1 MNFPGL
7 GILGVLAFVVALLFS
22 VMVHEAGHY
31 LTAKK
36 FHMRVT
42 EFFLGFGTR
51 LWSFQRGET
60 EFGIKA
66 IPAGGYCR
74 ISGMSVNE
82 ELPEADKHRAFYL
95 ASVPKRL
102 IVLGAGSFLHFVL
115 GFLILVILFAGVG
128 VTAVTKTIDQV
139 VPCVSNSASGISD
152 SSCTATSIPTPAK
165 AAGLLAGDEVI
176 SINGKESDNWADY
189 TTIIR
194 ESARKEVII
203 AVMRNGERLLIPVT
217 PAARTLDGKEIGYLG
232 IINKLGNK
240 KENPIKA
247 VSSSVRIT
255 GDLLQNSVTSLF
267 SLPTKIPAL
276 VRQTFG
282 NEERDAQGLV
292 GVVGVARVSAQ
303 TASEPSL
310 ESREKIATFLII
322 IASLNIF
329 VGVFNLLPLL
339 PLDGGHMAVAIVDGI
354 RRFNA
359 KRRKLSPPPAIDVE
373 KLLPLTLAVFALLAV
388 LSLLLLAAD
397 IFNPINIYQ

>member
-36 FHMRVT
+36 FQMRVT
-42 EFFLGFGTR
+42 EFFLGFGKR
-51 LWSFQRGET
+51 LCSFQRGET

-82 ELPEADKHRAFYL
+82 ELPESEKHRAFYL

-115 GFLILVILFAGVG
+115 GFLILIVLLAGVG
-128 VTAVTKTIDQV
+128 VTAVTKTIGEV
-139 VPCVSNSASGISD
+139 VPCVSNSASGVSD
-152 SSCTATSIPTPAK
+152 SKCSATSIPSPAK
-165 AAGLLAGDEVI
+165 ASGLMVGDEI
-176 SINGKESDNWADY
+176 IAINGVESDNWIDY
-189 TTIIR
+189 IKIIR
-194 ESARKEVII
+194 ESARKEITVT
-203 AVMRNGERLLIPVT
+203 VKRNGEELLIPIT

-232 IINKLGNK
+232 IINKLGTHRDG
-240 KENPIKA
+240 PIAA
-247 VSSSVRIT
+247 VKNSVRLT
-255 GDLLQNSVTSLF
+255 NDLLKNSVTSLF

-282 NEERDAQGLV
+282 SEERDAQGLV

-303 TASEPSL
+303 TASDPKL
-310 ESREKIATFLII
+310 QSREKVATFLII

-339 PLDGGHMAVAIVDGI
+339 PLDGGHMAVALIDGV

-359 KRRKLSPPPAIDVE
+359 KRRKLSPPAAIDVE

-397 IFNPINIYQ
+397 IFNPINLNQ

>member
-1 MNFPGL
+1 MNFPAL
-7 GILGVLAFVVALLFS
+7 SILGVLAFIVALLFS

-36 FHMRVT
+36 FQMRVT
-42 EFFLGFGTR
+42 EFFLGFGKR

-82 ELPEADKHRAFYL
+82 ELPETEKHRAFYL

-115 GFLILVILFAGVG
+115 GFLILVLLLAGVG
-128 VTAVTKTIDQV
+128 VTTVTNTIGEV
-139 VPCVSNSASGISD
+139 VPCVLNTSSGVTDTKCS
-152 SSCTATSIPTPAK
+152 ATSNPSPAK
-165 AAGLLAGDEVI
+165 IAGLKVNDQITA
-176 SINGKESDNWADY
+176 INGTEYENWLDY
-189 TTIIR
+189 TTKIR
-194 ESARKEVII
+194 ASAHKEINLTVL
-203 AVMRNGERLLIPVT
+203 RNGEEFSIPIT
-217 PAARTLDGKEIGYLG
+217 PAARTLDGEEIGYLG
-232 IINKLGNK
+232 VINKLGTRK
-240 KENPIKA
+240 DGSFKA
-247 VSSSVRIT
+247 ISNSARLT
-255 GDLLQNSVTSLF
+255 KDLLNNSVTSLI

-282 NEERDAQGLV
+282 SEKRDAQGLV

-303 TASEPSL
+303 TASDPKL
-310 ESREKIATFLII
+310 KSREKVASFLII

-339 PLDGGHMAVAIVDGI
+339 PLDGGHMAVAIVDGV
-354 RRFNA
+354 RRINA
-359 KRRKLSPPPAIDVE
+359 RRRKKTAPAPIDVE
-373 KLLPLTLAVFALLAV
+373 RLLPLTLAVFAILAV

-397 IFNPINIYQ
+397 IFNPINLNQ

>member
-7 GILGVLAFVVALLFS
+7 GILGVVAFVVALLFS

-42 EFFLGFGTR
+42 EFFLGFGKR
-51 LWSFQRGET
+51 IWSFQRGET

-82 ELPEADKHRAFYL
+82 ELPEEDKHRAFYL

-102 IVLGAGSFLHFVL
+102 IVLGAGSFLHLVL
-115 GFLILVILFAGVG
+115 GFLILVVLLTSVG
-128 VTAVTKTIDQV
+128 VTTVTNTIGEV
-139 VPCVSNSASGISD
+139 VPCVISTAVGVTDSG
-152 SSCTATSIPTPAK
+152 CTATSKPSPAK
-165 AAGLLAGDEVI
+165 IAGLQANDQIIE
-176 SINGKESDNWADY
+176 INGVKYENWFDY
-189 TTIIR
+189 TTKIR
-194 ESARKEVII
+194 ASANKEVTLT
-203 AVMRNGERLLIPVT
+203 VLRNGKRISLPIT

-232 IINKLGNK
+232 VVNKLGTRK
-240 KENPIKA
+240 DGSFKAIENSARLTK
-247 VSSSVRIT
+247 
-255 GDLLQNSVTSLF
+255 DLLNNSVTSLI

-282 NEERDAQGLV
+282 NEKRDAQGLV

-303 TASEPSL
+303 TASDPKL
-310 ESREKIATFLII
+310 KSREKIASFLII

-339 PLDGGHMAVAIVDGI
+339 PLDGGHMAVALVDGF
-354 RRFNA
+354 RRLRA
-359 KRRKLSPPPAIDVE
+359 RRRKLDPPAPIDVE
-373 KLLPLTLAVFALLAV
+373 RLLPLTLTVFALLAV

-397 IFNPINIYQ
+397 IFNPVNINQ

>member
-1 MNFPGL
+1 MNFSGL
-7 GILGVLAFVVALLFS
+7 SLLGVLAFIVALLFS

-36 FHMRVT
+36 FQMRVT
-42 EFFLGFGTR
+42 EFFLGFGKR
-51 LWSFQRGET
+51 IWSFKRGET
-60 EFGIKA
+60 EFGVKA

-102 IVLGAGSFLHFVL
+102 VVLGAGSFLHFVL
-115 GFLILVILFAGVG
+115 GFLILVILLAGVG
-128 VTAVTKTIDQV
+128 VTTVTNTIGEV
-139 VPCVSNSASGISD
+139 VPCVLNTSTGVSD
-152 SSCTATSIPTPAK
+152 TKCTATSTPSPAK
-165 AAGLLAGDEVI
+165 AAGLAANDEI
-176 SINGKESDNWADY
+176 IAINGKSYENWFAY
-189 TTIIR
+189 ATKIR
-194 ESARKEVII
+194 ASANEAIKISVL
-203 AVMRNGERLLIPVT
+203 RNGEKIEIPIT
-217 PAARTLDGKEIGYLG
+217 PAARELDGKEIGYLG
-232 IINKLGNK
+232 IINKLGTHK
-240 KENPIKA
+240 DGSFKA
-247 VSSSVRIT
+247 IANSAKLT
-255 GDLLQNSVTSLF
+255 KDLLGNSVTSLF

-282 NEERDAQGLV
+282 NEKRDAQGLV

-303 TASEPSL
+303 TASDPKL
-310 ESREKIATFLII
+310 QSREKIASFLII

-339 PLDGGHMAVAIVDGI
+339 PLDGGHMAVAIVDGA
-354 RRFNA
+354 RRLNA
-359 KRRKLSPPPAIDVE
+359 RRRKLSPPAAIDVE

-397 IFNPINIYQ
+397 IFNPINLNQ